1 MTLSL
6 CQTLKV
12 SHISHLKRSDPT
24 VPLIHIAMYMDNN
37 IADIPQAMQKSGRLV
52 EVICSQLKGKEG
64 HLWGNLMG
72 KQVDF
77 SSWTVITGD
86 PNIMLDEVGVPRAL

>member
-1 MTLSL
+1 MTPSL

-12 SHISHLKRSDPT
+12 SHISHLKWSDPT
-24 VPLIHIAMYMDNN
+24 VPLIHVAMYMDND
-37 IADIPQAMQKSGRLV
+37 IAGIPQAMQKSGRPV
-52 EVICSQLKGKEG
+52 EVIHSLLKGNEG
-64 HLWGNLMG
+64 CLQGNLM
-72 KQVDF
+72 VDF

>member
-12 SHISHLKRSDPT
+12 SRISHLKWSDPT
-24 VPLIHIAMYMDNN
+24 VSLIHIAMYMDND
-37 IADIPQAMQKSGRLV
+37 IAGIPQAMQKSGRPV
-52 EVICSQLKGKEG
+52 EVICSWLKGKEG
-64 HLWGNLMG
+64 HLQGNLMG

-77 SSWTVITGD
+77 SSQTVITGD

>member
-1 MTLSL
+1 MTPSL

-12 SHISHLKRSDPT
+12 SCISHLKWSDPT
-24 VPLIHIAMYMDNN
+24 VPLIHIAMYMDND
-37 IADIPQAMQKSGRLV
+37 IAGIPQAMQKSGRLV
-52 EVICSQLKGKEG
+52 EVIHSQLKGKEG
-64 HLWGNLMG
+64 HLQGNLMG

-77 SSWTVITGD
+77 SSQTVITGD